1 MIKVVSSAL
10 GADSFSCMHAFFISN
25 TFIRNARP
33 KLEKNQTNAKQHPEA
48 ELLLFENCLHSSSTF
63 LSKNNTTLKNKQ
75 NNKCVCIHEIIQ
87 VIMMKVKMKNRS
99 HSYDKYRPKYRHGHK
114 YRPKYRHGHKY
125 SKYKKS
131 VSMMMVLCIK
141 HCLSSIDA
149 QFIKKG

>member
-63 LSKNNTTLKNKQ
+63 SSKNNTTLKNKQ

-114 YRPKYRHGHKY
+114 Y

>member
-1 MIKVVSSAL
+1 M
-10 GADSFSCMHAFFISN
+10 
-25 TFIRNARP
+25 
-33 KLEKNQTNAKQHPEA
+33 TNID
-48 ELLLFENCLHSSSTF
+48 LSTDMDT
-63 LSKNNTTLKNKQ
+63 NI
-75 NNKCVCIHEIIQ
+75 V
-87 VIMMKVKMKNRS
+87 
-99 HSYDKYRPKYRHGHK
+99 HGHK